1 MTEGENGPAEAA
13 EAVPQSMLRQLEGA
27 IRVCEAGTLSRS
39 DARRQRN
46 VELGRRALRMAEKW
60 KERLVLSENE
70 QGEIERKMMMLV
82 EVLERLQG
90 RAKAAGA

>member
-1 MTEGENGPAEAA
+1 MTEGENGPAEVP